1 MTDKMTTQPDN
12 NLNFLFY
19 YKIFLYLYK
28 FLYKTFI
35 GGKHWIKQTYV
46 LHFHQFLG
54 MDSFSI
60 NLSDQ

>member
-35 GGKHWIKQTYV
+35 GGKY
-46 LHFHQFLG
+46 
-54 MDSFSI
+54 
-60 NLSDQ
+60 